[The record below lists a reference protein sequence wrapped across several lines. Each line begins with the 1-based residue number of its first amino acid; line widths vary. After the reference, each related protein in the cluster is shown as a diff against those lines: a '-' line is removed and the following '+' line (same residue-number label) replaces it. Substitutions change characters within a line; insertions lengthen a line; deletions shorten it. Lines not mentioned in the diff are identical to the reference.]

1 MPNAGDLVRA
11 VDIPVVEY
19 ISKSGSE
26 SVTSSTVLQNDD
38 HLTTTLPVGV
48 WRITAILTVAG
59 ATAGD
64 VKTAWTNTG
73 TMTAIGRSGWGPAV
87 SNASGVDTSMHARA
101 STLTA
106 SFVYGCEPATSAAIL
121 EELLLDVTVEGV
133 LTLQWAQNTSSGTA
147 TTLSTS
153 SRMFITPVE
162 AAS

>member
-1 MPNAGDLVRA
+1 VPNAGDLVRA
-11 VDIPVVEY
+11 VDIPTVTY
-19 ISKSGSE
+19 INKSAAE
-26 SVTSSTVLQNDD
+26 SVTSSTTLQNDD
-38 HLTTTLPVGV
+38 HLTETLPVGV
-48 WRITAILTVAG
+48 WRVTAILTVGG

-73 TMTAIGRSGWGPAV
+73 TMTAIARSGWGPAV
-87 SNASGVDTSMHARA
+87 SNAAGTDTTMHARA

-106 SFVYGCEPATSAAIL
+106 SFVYGTEPGTSAAVL

-153 SRMFITPVE
+153 SRMFLTPVE

>member
-1 MPNAGDLVRA
+1 MVLAGKLARA
-11 VDIPVVEY
+11 ADVNVPTY

-26 SVTSSTVLQNDD
+26 SVTSSTTLQNDD
-38 HLTTTLPVGV
+38 HLTVTLPVGV

-73 TMTAIGRSGWGPAV
+73 TITAIGRSGWGPAA
-87 SNASGVDTSMHARA
+87 SNAAGTDTTMHARA

-106 SFVYGCEPATSAAIL
+106 SFVYGCEPGTSAAIL

-133 LTLQWAQNTSSGTA
+133 LTLQWAQNASSGTA

-153 SRMFITPVE
+153 SRMFITKVE
-162 AAS
+162 AES